1 MRAAALGFAMLAA
14 SAACVSA
21 RAAPCP
27 LATTETLTVL
37 GSTLCL
43 SEEQATPAR
52 RELLHAWVERSA
64 DIVANYYGR
73 FPAPLVLIDIK
84 ASDGGGVGGGR
95 TINESGLNIHVN
107 VGRDATAA
115 TLADDWVLV
124 HEMVHLALPEVGR
137 RHNWL
142 AEGLAVYVEGV
153 ARAQYGNR
161 AVADVWAEDRH
172 SMPMGLPHAGEGGM
186 DQTPTWGR
194 TYWGGALFC
203 LQADIAIRRQ
213 TYNRVGLQTALQA
226 ILKETGGY
234 AFDRDIDEVFRIGD
248 AATNTHVLE
257 ELYQGAKNSA
267 QIADLDSL
275 FSQLGVPKDPRTEAF
290 DDHAPLA
297 AIRIGITAPA
307 NPAAASELPDF
318 AYPYPVKRFEFSSQ
332 RQTLQM
338 AYMDVPAKKAGG
350 RTALLL
356 HGKNF
361 CAATW
366 HTTID
371 ALIAAGFRVV
381 APDQIGF
388 CKSTKPEHYQYSF
401 QELAR
406 NTHAL
411 LSSLGIGKVTLIGH
425 STGGM
430 LAVRYT
436 LMYPGEIEQLVLVDP
451 IGLEDWKAKGV
462 PSISLDDW
470 YARELNTS
478 AQSIRD
484 YERETYY
491 AGHWSED
498 YEPWVQML
506 AQLNTGPGKELVA
519 WNSAALYDMIY
530 TQPIVYELGNIA
542 VRTTLMIGDKDTTAI
557 GKDFSPPAV
566 RVTLGHYP
574 ELGKTAARHIPHAK
588 LIEFPDLGHAP
599 QIQDPVAFHQALLET
614 LGVNNSH

>member
-1 MRAAALGFAMLAA
+1 MLAA
-14 SAACVSA
+14 SAACNFA
-21 RAAPCP
+21 HAAPCP
-27 LATTETLTVL
+27 SAATEALDVR
-37 GSTLCL
+37 GSTLCVRM
-43 SEEQATPAR
+43 EDPAPAR

-64 DIVANYYGR
+64 DIVANFYGR
-73 FPAPLVLIDIK
+73 FPAPLVVLDIR
-84 ASDGGGVGGGR
+84 STDGGGVGGGR
-95 TINESGLNIHVN
+95 TINEAGLTIHVN

-115 TLADDWVLV
+115 ALADDWVLV

-142 AEGLAVYVEGV
+142 AEGLAVYIEGV

-161 AVADVWAEDRH
+161 AIADVWAEDRH
-172 SMPMGLPHAGEGGM
+172 SMPMGLPRAGEGGM

-213 TYNRVGLQTALQA
+213 TDNRVGLQTALQA

-234 AFDRDIDEVFRIGD
+234 AFDRDIDDVFRIGD
-248 AATNTHVLE
+248 AATGTRVLE
-257 ELYQGAKNSA
+257 DQYRDVKNTA
-267 QIADLDSL
+267 QAPDLDLL
-275 FSQLGVPKDPRTEAF
+275 FSQLGVPKDPKNDAF

-297 AIRIGITAPA
+297 AIRIAITAAA
-307 NPAAASELPDF
+307 NPAAASELPGF
-318 AYPYPVKRFEFSSQ
+318 NYPYPVKRFEFTSQ
-332 RQTLQM
+332 RQPLHM
-338 AYMDVPAKKAGG
+338 AYMDVAPKMDGG
-350 RTALLL
+350 RTAVLL

-366 HTTID
+366 RMTIE
-371 ALIAAGFRVV
+371 ALTAAGYRVL

-411 LSSLGIGKVTLIGH
+411 LSSLGVDKVTLIGH

-430 LAVRYT
+430 LAVRYA
-436 LMYPGEIEQLVLVDP
+436 LMYPTEIERLVLVDP

-470 YARELNTS
+470 YARELKTS

-484 YERETYY
+484 YERDTYY

-530 TQPIVYELGNIA
+530 TQPIVYELGNISA
-542 VRTTLMIGDKDTTAI
+542 PTVLMIGDKDTTAI

-566 RVTLGHYP
+566 RALLGHYP
-574 ELGKTAARHIPHAK
+574 ELGKSAARRIPHAR

-599 QIQDPVAFHQALLET
+599 QIQDPVAFHKALLEA
-614 LGVNNSH
+614 LSSKNRH